1 MNCNNHITGSLP
13 VHTMYTTDRL
23 ILKILTPDDTN
34 EVLAFQCRN
43 RELFE
48 RYEPTRPPYF
58 LTPAHQQAILKCEYD
73 LARKCASIRFYVFL
87 KTNPRIIIGTV
98 CLHDI
103 SAHAVLLQRDRLQ
116 VRRRIPASG
125 LRQGS
130 RDKGFKHRFY
140 RSFPAPRVCPRD
152 AGKYSLSPAFGSHR
166 LHL

>member
-73 LARKCASIRFYVFL
+73 LTRKCASIRFCRPENEYCCH
-87 KTNPRIIIGTV
+87 PG
-98 CLHDI
+98 
-103 SAHAVLLQRDRLQ
+103 
-116 VRRRIPASG
+116 
-125 LRQGS
+125 
-130 RDKGFKHRFY
+130 
-140 RSFPAPRVCPRD
+140 
-152 AGKYSLSPAFGSHR
+152 
-166 LHL
+166 

>member
-23 ILKILTPDDTN
+23 ILKILTPDYTN
-34 EVLAFQCRN
+34 DVLAFQCRN

-58 LTPAHQQAILKCEYD
+58 LTPAHQQAILKSRTEMCID
-73 LARKCASIRFYVFL
+73 PFLCLLKNQPADHHRNRLPARY
-87 KTNPRIIIGTV
+87 
-98 CLHDI
+98 

-125 LRQGS
+125 LRKRS
-130 RDKGFKHRFY
+130 RDKGFKHRFC
-140 RSFPAPRVCPRD
+140 RSFPAPRICPRD
-152 AGKYSLSPAFGSHR
+152 AGKHSLPPSFGGHR
-166 LHL
+166 LHM

>member
-1 MNCNNHITGSLP
+1 MNCSNHMTGSFP

-103 SAHAVLLQRDRLQ
+103 LRMPYCCSE
-116 VRRRIPASG
+116 IG

-130 RDKGFKHRFY
+130 RDKGSKHRFY
-140 RSFPAPRVCPRD
+140 RSFAAPRVCPRD
-152 AGKYSLSPAFGSHR
+152 AGKYSLSTAFGGHW
-166 LHL
+166 LHM

>member
-103 SAHAVLLQRDRLQ
+103 L
-116 VRRRIPASG
+116 RRIPASG

-130 RDKGFKHRFY
+130 RGKGFKHRFY

-166 LHL
+166 LHV